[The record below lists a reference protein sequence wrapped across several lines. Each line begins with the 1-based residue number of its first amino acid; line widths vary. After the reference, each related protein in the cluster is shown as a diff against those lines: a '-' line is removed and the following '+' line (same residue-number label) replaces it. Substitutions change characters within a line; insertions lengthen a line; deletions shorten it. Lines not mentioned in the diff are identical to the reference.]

1 MQAQEV
7 AYKLVQGIQNA
18 LIENPPDGVDS
29 AYAESWFQSN
39 FASVQALFTKTLAP
53 LLQPLAERLDQENK
67 LKWHMQSADSIRSWA
82 AKSSREEQDWLVSRM
97 LAHRPDLI
105 NTAEAISSQHG
116 LDFDALR
123 TTSRTVYRMVPAV
136 SEDRLVVYE
145 ADGLTDL
152 PEVLGRE
159 DFVGFAKA
167 AYWSDDATAPVLVEL
182 TATWFA
188 RSLTVGE
195 QPVADH
201 AERLEQLIQQTRL
214 EGIQGEEQ
222 AEERLQIR
230 LRLLA
235 EAIELFEAIGVMSTK
250 H

>member
-53 LLQPLAERLDQENK
+53 LLAPLAERLDQENK
-67 LKWHMQSADSIRSWA
+67 LKWHMQSADSVRAWA

-116 LDFDALR
+116 LDFDTLR

-136 SEDRLVVYE
+136 SEDRLVIYE
-145 ADGLTDL
+145 ADGLTEL
-152 PEVLGRE
+152 PQVLGRE

-167 AYWSDDATAPVLVEL
+167 AYWSDDATAPSLVEL
-182 TATWFA
+182 AAGGGPCRATGAAHPADKAGGHPGRAASRGASANPAATAG
-188 RSLTVGE
+188 RSEDGGT
-195 QPVADH
+195 
-201 AERLEQLIQQTRL
+201 
-214 EGIQGEEQ
+214 EGSLSEP
-222 AEERLQIR
+222 
-230 LRLLA
+230 A
-235 EAIELFEAIGVMSTK
+235 EAGPEPGPQPS
-250 H
+250 